1 MASTPER
8 RYTQEEIQEIFRR
21 ATERQ
26 AGKQQAEN
34 GLTLD
39 ELRRIGEESGI
50 DPAHINAVARDIA
63 RDETGA
69 PGATLQVPDAPS
81 GVERFYRMPASAQI
95 RGVVP
100 GLVDDAAWTEIVPML
115 ESVFQNAGE
124 TTEAGPIREWH
135 LASSLGVDKRLFA
148 SGSTVSDW
156 LKAFDSMSTPTRGP
170 VTVEVRP
177 EGDDTR
183 VDMAYE
189 MTKERLWE
197 GPGLTALFLTIA
209 AVVSV
214 VFAIVGEP
222 VILIAPAI
230 MLILAIGLGGYTYA
244 AHRNEITRTRERMEK
259 AMDRIELLQAAR
271 HGQRAAAQESD
282 DVRDEI
288 EQRRRAPSQP
298 DSGEASAASAG
309 SSTEPLLHRTH
320 DQPSEADASP
330 SDSARRTR
338 S

>member
-1 MASTPER
+1 MTDRPER
-8 RYTQEEIQEIFRR
+8 RFTQEEIQEIFRR
-21 ATERQ
+21 AAERQ

-39 ELRRIGEESGI
+39 ELRAIGRESGI
-50 DPAHINAVARDIA
+50 DPAHIDAVARDIA
-63 RDETGA
+63 RDETRA
-69 PGATLQVPDAPS
+69 PGVTVQVPDAPS
-81 GVERFYRMPASAQI
+81 GVERFYRMPASARI

-100 GLVDDAAWTEIVPML
+100 GPVDDAAWREIVPML

-156 LKAFDSMSTPTRGP
+156 LKAFDSMSIPTRGP

-183 VDMAYE
+183 IDMQYE
-189 MTKERLWE
+189 MTQERLWE
-197 GPGLTALFLTIA
+197 GPGLTGLFLAIA

-214 VFAIVGEP
+214 VFAVVGEP
-222 VILIAPAI
+222 AILIAPAVMSI
-230 MLILAIGLGGYTYA
+230 IAIGLGSYTYV

-271 HGQRAAAQESD
+271 HGQRAAATD
-282 DVRDEI
+282 DEVSNDS
-288 EQRRRAPSQP
+288 EQQTSGAP
-298 DSGEASAASAG
+298 ETAASR
-309 SSTEPLLHRTH
+309 EPLLESGR
-320 DQPSEADASP
+320 SEA
-330 SDSARRTR
+330 SDTSRQPTR
-338 S
+338 DGSFRSKTKG

>member
-1 MASTPER
+1 
-8 RYTQEEIQEIFRR
+8 
-21 ATERQ
+21 
-26 AGKQQAEN
+26 
-34 GLTLD
+34 
-39 ELRRIGEESGI
+39 
-50 DPAHINAVARDIA
+50 
-63 RDETGA
+63 
-69 PGATLQVPDAPS
+69 
-81 GVERFYRMPASAQI
+81 
-95 RGVVP
+95 
-100 GLVDDAAWTEIVPML
+100 ML

-189 MTKERLWE
+189 MTRERLWE

-214 VFAIVGEP
+214 VFAVVGEP
-222 VILIAPAI
+222 AILIAPAVMSI
-230 MLILAIGLGGYTYA
+230 IAIGLGSYTYV

-271 HGQRAAAQESD
+271 HG
-282 DVRDEI
+282 
-288 EQRRRAPSQP
+288 
-298 DSGEASAASAG
+298 
-309 SSTEPLLHRTH
+309 SSTAAVERGPSNVTALRSSDASEVTSRRGPLL
-320 DQPSEADASP
+320 DVGAPDPSEETQQDAS
-330 SDSARRTR
+330 SASSRSRTR